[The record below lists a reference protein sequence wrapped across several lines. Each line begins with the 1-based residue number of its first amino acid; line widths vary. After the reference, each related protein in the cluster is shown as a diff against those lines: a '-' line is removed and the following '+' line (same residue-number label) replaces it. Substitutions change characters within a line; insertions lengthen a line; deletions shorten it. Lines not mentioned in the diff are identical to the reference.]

1 MVERLK
7 ILFFSPYANV
17 WDHSLIEYG
26 FSESLSELGH
36 EVTLISCSGELLP
49 QCIATLEVGIKF
61 ESTSSSSKQICLG
74 CQKRSSLLKSTFKQ
88 ARYVDFSELVTQDEL
103 DNIEFELLN
112 IDSEKFIEFTFENV
126 LVGPIAFY
134 EFSLKHKLRNLKL
147 TPNQF
152 KEYTHQ
158 LRNVLKTQ
166 VVIGNAIDLYD
177 PECVIVH
184 NSLYSTNRIVELIAK
199 KRNIKTFSIG
209 GSQNFSSHQSAISLY
224 SSPQEWIGLSR
235 SKAWQT
241 YYKSVGTD
249 IDWAVSNSHFENI
262 MNAQNPFTY
271 SSAAIKNDDDALR
284 NFFGIQ
290 EKQKV
295 YLATLSSE
303 DEFFSAN
310 LIEVVPDFRFGEA
323 SFESQFEWIEFLIE
337 FFKSNQ
343 DLSLIIRLHPREFPN
358 KRDLQEASSVTKW
371 REVLMNPPSNVHV
384 NWPTDGIS
392 VYQLAGITDLVL
404 NWRSTVGIEFLA
416 LGIPVL
422 VPSCSNLLSY
432 PIEFNAVAETRG
444 SYLEKI
450 VSVAD
455 SGASIENIR
464 NAFIWITF
472 LSNIVSLPIDSTA
485 RLSPS
490 LTSIRPKS
498 TGFGLKVWS
507 CATSIFL
514 KHAPLWLERKSIQN
528 WKITR
533 DTSRVLNDTIISGN
547 TSVADTVIKN
557 NNLLAP
563 SRDETASYVNLHESI
578 LSRLALM
585 YEDPSQSKIWS
596 NLREQR

>member
-7 ILFFSPYANV
+7 IIFFSPYANV

-49 QCIATLEVGIKF
+49 QCIATLEVGIDF

-74 CQKRSSLLKSTFKQ
+74 CQKRSSLLKSNFKQ
-88 ARYVDFSELVTQDEL
+88 ARYIDFSELLTQPEMDK
-103 DNIEFELLN
+103 IESELLG
-112 IDSEKFIEFTFENV
+112 IDSENYIEFTFENM

-134 EFSLKHKLRNLKL
+134 EFSLKHKLRSLKL
-147 TPNQF
+147 TSNQF

-166 VVIGNAIDLYD
+166 VAIGKAIDTYA

-209 GSQNFSSHQSAISLY
+209 GSQNFSSHQAAISLY
-224 SSPQEWIGLSR
+224 SSPQEWIGLSH
-235 SKAWQT
+235 SKAWQA
-241 YYKSVGTD
+241 YYKNVGAD
-249 IDWAVSNSHFENI
+249 IDWAASNLHFENI

-271 SSAAIKNDDDALR
+271 SSAAVKNDDDQLR

-303 DEFFSAN
+303 DELFSAN
-310 LIEVVPDFRFGEA
+310 LIGVVPDFRFGEA

-337 FFKSNQ
+337 FFKNNQ
-343 DLSLIIRLHPREFPN
+343 DLTLIIRVHPREFPN

-371 REVLMNPPSNVHV
+371 REVLINPPSNVHV

-432 PIEFNAVAETRG
+432 PIEFNSVAETRG

-450 VSVAD
+450 VSAAD
-455 SGASIENIR
+455 AGASFENIR
-464 NAFIWITF
+464 NAFIWISF
-472 LSNIVSLPIDSTA
+472 LSNIVSLPINSTA
-485 RLSPS
+485 RLSQS

-498 TGFGLKVWS
+498 TGFRLRVWNCS
-507 CATSIFL
+507 TSIFL
-514 KHAPLWLERKSIQN
+514 KHAPLWLEKKSIQN
-528 WKITR
+528 WKISRNTG
-533 DTSRVLNDTIISGN
+533 RVLSETIISGN
-547 TSVADTVIKN
+547 ASVADTVIKSN
-557 NNLLAP
+557 KLRA
-563 SRDETASYVNLHESI
+563 SSSYETATYENLHESL
-578 LSRLALM
+578 LSRLSLM
-585 YEDPSQSKIWS
+585 YANPSESKIWS
-596 NLREQR
+596 NLKDKQ